1 MSSSAEAAGD
11 FVEPSQFHIYSDEV
25 VNNFWPQTNHL
36 RETCPVGRSEASWS
50 DFDFGYW
57 FVNDF
62 ANVQKVGANWRG
74 FSSAEGAAPVQFD
87 LDIMRMIPLETDPP
101 IHRDIRKALNPFFT
115 PAALAEQEGRL
126 GEIVERLMDRCL
138 AKAEAG
144 TVDFVAEFTRRL
156 PPLIFFEA
164 FLGQEEDDIGWILDI
179 LETLLGYPERA
190 LEVVPK
196 LLFWEADIL
205 AARRAEGRRDD
216 LVGVIAHL
224 EADGEE
230 LGERERVETLNLMIL
245 AGMETTMGGLASVAV
260 ELAEVPEVRKL
271 LREADE
277 ELLDSAVDE
286 FLRHA
291 SPVTAAARTV
301 VADTEVGGCPMNAG
315 DRVLVNWA
323 AANRDPAQFENPD
336 ELIFD
341 RRNAASHVAFGAG
354 IHRCLGNHLAR
365 REVKAMIHA
374 ICRLSQ
380 FDMEPGFTPRFKA
393 SMARGP
399 QSLPVTMAR

>member
-1 MSSSAEAAGD
+1 MTSSAESPR
-11 FVEPSQFHIYSDEV
+11 FVEPREFHIYSPEIVDD
-25 VNNFWPQTNHL
+25 FWPQTNHL
-36 RETCPVGRSEASWS
+36 RETCPVGWSDASWS
-50 DFDFGYW
+50 DFDYGYW

-74 FSSAEGAAPVQFD
+74 FSSANGAAPVQFD

-101 IHRDIRKALNPFFT
+101 LHRSIRKVLNPFFS

-126 GEIVERLMDRCL
+126 SEIVDRLMERCL
-138 AKAEAG
+138 AQAG
-144 TVDFVAEFTRRL
+144 SGVVDFVAEFTRQL

-164 FLGQEEDDIGWILDI
+164 FLGQKEEDIGWILEI
-179 LETLLGYPERA
+179 LEVLLGHPERA

-196 LLFWEADIL
+196 LLFWEAEIL
-205 AARRAEGRRDD
+205 ESRRTEGRRDD
-216 LVGVIAHL
+216 LLGVIAHL
-224 EADGEE
+224 EVDGEE

-277 ELLDSAVDE
+277 DLLDSAVDE

-291 SPVTAAARTV
+291 SPVTGAARTV
-301 VADTEVGGCPMNAG
+301 VEDTEVGGCPMKAG
-315 DRVLVNWA
+315 DRVMVNWA

-341 RRNAASHVAFGAG
+341 RANAASHVAFGAG

-365 REVKAMIHA
+365 REVKAMIRA
-374 ICRLSQ
+374 VCKLSV
-380 FDMEPGFTPRFKA
+380 FDMEPGFTPTFKA

-399 QSLPVTMAR
+399 QSLPVRMAR